1 MIEELIKRLEE
12 KGMTD
17 ARSIVKE
24 LVRGGAL
31 TAYDASKY
39 LARDKVIVIAT
50 KKATSTTCIVG
61 DVAYLYSISETVLK
75 ESLRD

>member
-12 KGMTD
+12 KGLTD
-17 ARSIVKE
+17 ARSIIKE
-24 LVRGGAL
+24 LQRGGAI
-31 TAYDASKY
+31 TSYDASKY
-39 LARDKVIVIAT
+39 LARDKVLVMAT
-50 KKATSTTCIVG
+50 KQAITTTCIVG

>member
-12 KGMTD
+12 KGLTD

-39 LARDKVIVIAT
+39 LGCVKVISIVSRST
-50 KKATSTTCIVG
+50 MSTTRILG
-61 DVAYLYSISETVLK
+61 DVAFEYSIGKKTLERALA
-75 ESLRD
+75 D